1 MTSCAWLCSV
11 ARQNKFV
18 CSFVRFHGSRFKAF
32 LQDYVVFFA
41 LKQNTNIYNLKAAA
55 ALNVSVTDD
64 SYMSAPA
71 DCTYANSTQ
80 KAGSRRLLDM
90 DMGSDTVKCAIFH
103 ETILTSLQLR
113 VWGVGVCKLG
123 FSF

>member
-1 MTSCAWLCSV
+1 MV
-11 ARQNKFV
+11 
-18 CSFVRFHGSRFKAF
+18 F
-32 LQDYVVFFA
+32 LA

-71 DCTYANSTQ
+71 DCTYANDTQ

-90 DMGSDTVKCAIFH
+90 DMGSDTVGCVQFDIQSFGRGVTNFIKQFH
-103 ETILTSLQLR
+103 
-113 VWGVGVCKLG
+113 K
-123 FSF
+123 